1 MRKKHFGQHT
11 TLNEQDNEKGA
22 GSAPLQA
29 HTHTHTKI
37 GRIKRADGYA

>member
-1 MRKKHFGQHT
+1 MREKHFGQHT
-11 TLNEQDNEKGA
+11 TLNEQDNGKGA

-29 HTHTHTKI
+29 HTHTKI